1 MRAASLPMYDL
12 PEVRP
17 ALAALWSGLA
27 RHLARAGIAEVPAA
41 LACEPP
47 VAALWRRPDL
57 LFSQCCGYDLM
68 NEYADALRPVAT
80 PCYLAP
86 GCAGPS
92 YRSIVVVAEDSR
104 AGGLE
109 DLRGGV
115 CAINGRD
122 SHSGMSALRALIA
135 PQSRGGRFFTEIRVS
150 GAHTASLAMVARGE
164 ADVAAIDCVVHALL
178 ARHRPEALHGTRP
191 LTETADAPAPPF
203 VTQARAGEDVVARL
217 RAALI
222 ETFDDPV
229 LADAR
234 ADLLLAGI
242 EVLPLTAYDRIR
254 AFERLAARHGYPVLA

>member
-135 PQSRGGRFFTEIRVS
+135 PLARQGRFFAEIRVS
-150 GAHTASLAMVARGE
+150 GAHSASLAMVARGE

-178 ARHRPEALHGTRP
+178 ARHRPAALHGTRP
-191 LTETADAPAPPF
+191 LTETADASAPPF
-203 VTQARAGEDVVARL
+203 VTRAGASEDVVARL

-222 ETFDDPV
+222 ETFDDPT
-229 LADAR
+229 LEAAR
-234 ADLLLAGI
+234 EDLLLAGVEI
-242 EVLPLTAYDRIR
+242 LPLAAYDRIR